1 MFDKYSKR
9 NTKSM
14 SNKRNC
20 LKHLF
25 LISLIALIFAS
36 CSPTSNGI
44 SETATVRIETNQKG
58 LSVASVMPTEP
69 TLVKY
74 EVELL
79 QNDDTKYRQFFN
91 PSDSIILEDI
101 KIGTYKLVVTGYSEY
116 TDEENNTPVVEGI
129 KESITIYPDSG
140 DSNRNHFD
148 ITLSYLSQGK
158 GAISVKITWD
168 KLTATGNLIDDA
180 IKRGSLGFI
189 ALKASDN
196 MPLKGNLTTE
206 LTKGNIQWADDV
218 KSGSMVYEED
228 GLDANKTG
236 EEIYFRIY
244 SEIDGELVVI
254 AETFSTVLQV
264 YPNLTSVPDTN
275 DKYNFSLSNDNIIG
289 YLRNVTKA
297 KAEAASATSLNI
309 TWTNPKFS
317 DSIYPITVTVTAKSN
332 QFGTEI
338 KADPITY
345 NSAAEAEAENAGK
358 TTIEGLSSN
367 EVYTIYFQIKGKV
380 GYSANTAMISDARPR
395 IPVTGI
401 SFDTTDMDSFKF
413 IEGTKDK
420 EIKAIIEPKNA
431 TVQTFSVTEKNDN
444 ENVVINGHNV
454 SFNKAGEYTLVITSD
469 DATAASA
476 EQKVI
481 IYLPTPSKPEITS
494 KNENGIQLSWD
505 AVENATGYTITR
517 ESSKG
522 GQVTF
527 KSETNSCNDTTA
539 ATGNNYTYKVKA
551 TLNDD
556 SRFDSADSEPSESVN
571 IDQADINITIEDF
584 PSEDF
589 SSIFDEY
596 DGTIINSKNPKLTIN
611 LTQSIEGATKY
622 KWVLDKNTV
631 IAEGTFDEANKIVL
645 SSSTVPELNDEYESS
660 HSLTLYIMID
670 EIEYSGTLR
679 FFYSDPEAATNVEI
693 TGIHTEDDNN
703 RIIYGT
709 PETFVAYFNDNISG
723 KVRWS
728 SSDED
733 ILYIDPTSGIAEA
746 KTKGKVDIT
755 ATLIAD
761 ESKKYTLQNVESYI
775 PIESITINK
784 PARDYMITTGRTGV
798 EILDTSL
805 TTIELTAN
813 IKAVNGVENGYSDK
827 IVWVSDNSSIVKIED
842 SAKGVLTPG
851 TSGVT
856 TIKAQ
861 AFDGEVLTKESESDI
876 TIYALN
882 ANIKLTDKDNNTTTV
897 TGETHTVTGWLQPT
911 YTLSL
916 SFDYETSTTEIKD
929 YFSTNNWANTGFIN
943 YWCFDINNINDKDRE
958 SWLQHFTITESSDY
972 TGKIKRES
980 NGEEYTVYAV
990 IKLKDS
996 SIAENNQKTVMYLS
1010 FSAKP

>member
-1 MFDKYSKR
+1 
-9 NTKSM
+9 M

-25 LISLIALIFAS
+25 LISLIVLLFAS

-58 LSVASVMPTEP
+58 LSVASVMPTKP
-69 TLVKY
+69 TI
-74 EVELL
+74 
-79 QNDDTKYRQFFN
+79 TKYKVDLIQNEKSIYPDLLFN
-91 PSDSIILEDI
+91 ENDPIILEDI

-116 TDEENNTPVVEGI
+116 TDEENNIPVVQGI

-289 YLRNVTKA
+289 YLRNVTNA

-332 QFGTEI
+332 QPGTEI

-395 IPVTGI
+395 IPVSKI

-454 SFNKAGEYTLVITSD
+454 TFNKAGAYTLVITSD

-476 EQKVI
+476 KQQVI
-481 IYLPTPSKPEITS
+481 VYLPTPSKPEVS
-494 KNENGIQLSWD
+494 KSDSGIHLSWNE
-505 AVENATGYTITR
+505 VTNASGYKITR
-517 ESSKG
+517 ESNKG
-522 GQVTF
+522 ETKEF
-527 KSETNSCNDTTA
+527 KSPTNSFDDITV

-556 SRFDSADSEPSESVN
+556 SQFDSDYSESSVAVN
-571 IDQADINITIEDF
+571 IDKADIEITIEDF

-596 DGTIINSKNPKLTIN
+596 DGTIINSKNPELTIN
-611 LTQSIEGATKY
+611 LTQSIEGATNY
-622 KWVLDKNTV
+622 KWVLDTKTV
-631 IAEGTFDEANKIVL
+631 IANGDFNVAHAIKID
-645 SSSTVPELNDEYESS
+645 STTSGIMDTYESS
-660 HSLTLYIMID
+660 HQLTLFVTINNTI
-670 EIEYSGTLR
+670 YSGTLN
-679 FFYSDPEAATNVEI
+679 FFYSDPSAATNVEI
-693 TGIHTEDDNN
+693 TGIHTEDNN
-703 RIIYGT
+703 TRIIYGT
-709 PETFVAYFNDNISG
+709 AETFIADFKDNISG
-723 KVRWS
+723 NVRWS
-728 SSDED
+728 SSNPD
-733 ILYIDPTSGIAEA
+733 ILYIDPASGIAEA

-761 ESKKYTLQNVESYI
+761 ETETFTLYDVESYI
-775 PIESITINK
+775 PATSISINTPAHTEIILQSKGIKDISKDFASLELTTSITSEVNNTYSGTIKWESENPEIATVDENGVVTPVGGGITNIIATIDADIEGISNK
-784 PARDYMITTGRTGV
+784 TSQTIRVLEMQIKNGDTEITGEGCKVSTDTGYGGSVDVSLSFVGNAFTEDSFATSKYSNSWKFSDNSEKIGETILGAYISYISLNTTYNDGKSLKTSLVRY
-798 EILDTSL
+798 LDTSEPEVQFRL
-805 TTIELTAN
+805 MYNDTIIAIAYFTAQYQL
-813 IKAVNGVENGYSDK
+813 G
-827 IVWVSDNSSIVKIED
+827 
-842 SAKGVLTPG
+842 
-851 TSGVT
+851 
-856 TIKAQ
+856 
-861 AFDGEVLTKESESDI
+861 
-876 TIYALN
+876 
-882 ANIKLTDKDNNTTTV
+882 
-897 TGETHTVTGWLQPT
+897 
-911 YTLSL
+911 SL
-916 SFDYETSTTEIKD
+916 
-929 YFSTNNWANTGFIN
+929 
-943 YWCFDINNINDKDRE
+943 
-958 SWLQHFTITESSDY
+958 
-972 TGKIKRES
+972 
-980 NGEEYTVYAV
+980 
-990 IKLKDS
+990 
-996 SIAENNQKTVMYLS
+996 
-1010 FSAKP
+1010 